1 MLEIGVLK
9 HISYQLCRIEV
20 GGKEKVQTQHVVQ
33 IYPVSLCHHI
43 AEETQYVDYQ
53 QIFSYRRHIIHITS
67 NFM

>member
-1 MLEIGVLK
+1 MLEIGVHK

-53 QIFSYRRHIIHITS
+53 QILVTVGILFISLQI
-67 NFM
+67 FM